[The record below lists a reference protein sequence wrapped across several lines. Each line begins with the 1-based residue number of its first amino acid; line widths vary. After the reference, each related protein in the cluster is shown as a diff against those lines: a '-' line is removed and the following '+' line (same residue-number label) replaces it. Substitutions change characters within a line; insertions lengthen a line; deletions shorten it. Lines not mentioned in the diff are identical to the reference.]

1 MAVREIKTKLTI
13 DSEKQFNRE
22 IQEAGRNMRVMA
34 SEMKAAAADFNLTG
48 NEMDYL
54 TRKSDALN
62 SQIKQQETIIE
73 ALKDAV
79 ASSAKAWGDAS
90 AKTDGYRIKL
100 ANAEASMAKLKK
112 ELQETNAEMDEM
124 GRDSTRV
131 GRQLENGIGEAADDV
146 SRKFDGMVGSLSSD
160 VSSLSKTLDFSVGFD
175 VGKTIVSGAMEAGQA
190 IMNLVDSSM
199 DYNRQMSFLEV
210 NAKQAGYDFEKI
222 KNYAI
227 GVAAITGDMDAA
239 VEGMSMLLQAGF
251 EGDELATVINRLSGA
266 IIQMPDGMKFENL
279 AESLLESVKSGSAVG
294 QYAEYLT
301 KMGIDIE
308 TVNKALE
315 EAKKTGQEAAETSA
329 IAFLSGH
336 NAEEALAQWKSDNAD
351 VVEYFTSLANLTSA
365 QADLA
370 KELTPAATAMV
381 ELATELIEKGT
392 GMIGAGKELY
402 QAWKTEN
409 AERQKEQQEQTEQI
423 ETETGLYTKLD
434 EVNRK
439 IAEFDQKGLSQSVEM
454 NDLLKE
460 RTELIKQ
467 IGEAGAELSGANA
480 ANEAAA
486 ARAEQEAEALRK
498 KVYAPFESAGRSL
511 IGDHWYEKIFDQEK
525 TEEAG
530 RDAAGSVTDGL
541 EGRFLE
547 KMPIAGKDAMTG
559 LANGVNEYGF
569 LVLDANAALVDS
581 AVAEWARLGAEQ
593 SRWLSIAPTTPLYGP
608 IQQNTS
614 TQIGTVGVGR
624 SQVVLSVDSREIART
639 TSGATSAAMGL
650 RAEREETYGP

>member
-54 TRKSDALN
+54 TRKSDTLN
-62 SQIKQQETIIE
+62 SQIKQQEAIIK

-79 ASSAKAWGDAS
+79 ASSADAWGEAS

-100 ANAEASMAKLKK
+100 ANAEASMARLRK
-112 ELQETNAEMDEM
+112 ELQETNAEMGEM

-190 IMNLVDSSM
+190 IMNLVDGSM

-222 KNYAI
+222 KDYAI

-315 EAKKTGQEAAETSA
+315 HAKKTGQEAAETSA

-351 VVEYFTSLANLTSA
+351 VVAYFTSLAKLTDA

-402 QAWKTEN
+402 KAWQEENAAAQAEEEGYAKQIDEETGSYTRLEEIQARLLELDRQGMYNSKEANDLLAERAQLIKEN
-409 AERQKEQQEQTEQI
+409 AEAMADLDGATAREE
-423 ETETGLYTKLD
+423 ETKKKISEFFGVEEAKTTG
-434 EVNRK
+434 ENA
-439 IAEFDQKGLSQSVEM
+439 AESLV
-454 NDLLKE
+454 
-460 RTELIKQ
+460 
-467 IGEAGAELSGANA
+467 AGADE
-480 ANEAAA
+480 
-486 ARAEQEAEALRK
+486 
-498 KVYAPFESAGRSL
+498 
-511 IGDHWYEKIFDQEK
+511 
-525 TEEAG
+525 
-530 RDAAGSVTDGL
+530 
-541 EGRFLE
+541 RFIE
-547 KMPIAGKDAMTG
+547 KMPGAGKNSMTS

-569 LVLDANAALVDS
+569 LVVDAYASVVDGALL
-581 AVAEWARLGAEQ
+581 ELQRLNIESQ
-593 SRWLSIAPTTPLYGP
+593 RWLSVAGQKPIYGP
-608 IQQNTS
+608 TQQS
-614 TQIGTVGVGR
+614 SGIPAPSVSFSKEGSVIVMDGHELGR
-624 SQVVLSVDSREIART
+624 TAGSYIASSMGSSADRLEI
-639 TSGATSAAMGL
+639 
-650 RAEREETYGP
+650 YGP